1 MAAEKSSPRDNML
14 WAVGLLI
21 LLVGVV
27 GFIHFAGEVMTLIR
41 VLGLLAALGIA
52 LAVVYQTDR
61 GRMMFAF
68 LRETDVERRKVVWPN
83 RQETLQTTL
92 MVLVITVIVA
102 ILLFLMDSLF
112 GWVVRRLIGGAG
124 GAS

>member
-1 MAAEKSSPRDNML
+1 MAAEKTSPRDNML

-21 LLVGVV
+21 LLAGVV
-27 GFIHFAGEVMTLIR
+27 GFFHFSGEVMTLIR

-52 LAVVYQTDR
+52 LAVVGQTAR

-83 RQETLQTTL
+83 RQETMQTTL
-92 MVLVITVIVA
+92 MVLVITIIVA
-102 ILLFLMDSLF
+102 ILLFFMDTLF
-112 GWVVRRLIGGAG
+112 GWIVRRLIGVAG
-124 GAS
+124 GS